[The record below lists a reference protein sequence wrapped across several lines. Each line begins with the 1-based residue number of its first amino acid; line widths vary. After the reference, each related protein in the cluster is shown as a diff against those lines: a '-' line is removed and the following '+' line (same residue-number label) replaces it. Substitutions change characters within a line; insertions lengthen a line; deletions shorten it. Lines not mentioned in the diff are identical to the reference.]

1 MITTDTARKLLS
13 LVNSKQNIDRLSA
26 YVADRLVFLHRELEN
41 KDNPT
46 DIYRLQG
53 QIKEVKH
60 LLTLREEATQKAEEG
75 KY

>member
-13 LVNSKQNIDRLSA
+13 LVNSKQNMDRLSA
-26 YVADRLVFLHRELEN
+26 YVADRISFLHRELESKN
-41 KDNPT
+41 DPI

-53 QIKEVKH
+53 QIKEVKR
-60 LLTLREEATQKAEEG
+60 LLTLREEVTQKAEEG

>member
-53 QIKEVKH
+53 QIKEVKR

>member
-1 MITTDTARKLLS
+1 LPTVFL
-13 LVNSKQNIDRLSA
+13 
-26 YVADRLVFLHRELEN
+26 FLHRELES
-41 KDNPT
+41 KDDPT

-53 QIKEVKH
+53 QIKEVKR

>member
-53 QIKEVKH
+53 QIKEVKR
-60 LLTLREEATQKAEEG
+60 LLTLREEATQKG
-75 KY
+75 RRR

>member
-13 LVNSKQNIDRLSA
+13 LVNSKQNMDRLSA
-26 YVADRLVFLHRELEN
+26 YVADRLSFLHRELES
-41 KDNPT
+41 KDDPT

-53 QIKEVKH
+53 QIKEVIR

>member
-46 DIYRLQG
+46 DICRLQG
-53 QIKEVKH
+53 QIKEVKR

>member
-13 LVNSKQNIDRLSA
+13 LVNSKQNMERLSA
-26 YVADRLVFLHRELEN
+26 YVADRLSFLHRELES
-41 KDNPT
+41 KDDPT

-53 QIKEVKH
+53 QIKEVKR